1 MEKGFDLEYVL
12 QIYKD
17 HSVPNGRWGYQL
29 NTKQYGV
36 ELGFVNNDF
45 DDIPDRLCRYL
56 IKSGAIKS
64 KESLNNDD
72 SLFGAKIKIAINK
85 KFESTIE
92 GFMAYYGFKES
103 DKKSET
109 SSIYEWNCIGVD
121 LESVMQLLV
130 EQLAAIIE
138 GKRYFI
144 VTFSGLAQAAL
155 NNLPDP
161 DKINTDYVNTIS
173 DGIGVACLTVFVY
186 KEDEDEN

>member
-17 HSVPNGRWGYQL
+17 HTVPNGRWAYQL
-29 NTKQYGV
+29 NTNQYGV
-36 ELGFVNNDF
+36 ELGFANKDF

-64 KESLNNDD
+64 KDSPNSDN

-85 KFESTIE
+85 KFNSTIE

-103 DKKSET
+103 DKECET
-109 SSIYEWNCIGVD
+109 SNIYEWSCIGVD
-121 LESVMQLLV
+121 LESVMRLLI
-130 EQLAAIIE
+130 EQLSAIIE
-138 GKRYFI
+138 GKRYSI

-161 DKINTDYVNTIS
+161 EKIEKDYVNMIS
-173 DGIGVACLTVFVY
+173 DGIGVTFLTVFIY
-186 KEDEDEN
+186 KECEDE

>member
-17 HSVPNGRWGYQL
+17 NTTPNGKWAYRL
-29 NTKQYGV
+29 NTNQYGV
-36 ELGFVNNDF
+36 EMCFANKDF
-45 DDIPDRLCRYL
+45 DDVPDRLCRYL
-56 IKSGAIKS
+56 IKSGVIKS
-64 KESLNNDD
+64 KD
-72 SLFGAKIKIAINK
+72 SSSTDSKMYAAKIKIAINK
-85 KFESTIE
+85 KFESTIK
-92 GFMAYYGFKES
+92 GFMSYYGFKET

-109 SSIYEWNCIGVD
+109 NSFYEWERVGED

-138 GKRYFI
+138 GRRYSI

-161 DKINTDYVNTIS
+161 DKIETEYVNMIG
-173 DGIGVACLTVFVY
+173 DGIGVTFLTIFIA
-186 KEDEDEN
+186 KECEDE

>member
-17 HSVPNGRWGYQL
+17 HSVPNGRWAYQL
-29 NTKQYGV
+29 NTNQYGV
-36 ELGFVNNDF
+36 ELGFANKDF
-45 DDIPDRLCRYL
+45 DDVPDRLHRYL
-56 IKSGAIKS
+56 IKSGVIKS
-64 KESLNNDD
+64 DGSLNSDGD
-72 SLFGAKIKIAINK
+72 LFGAKIKIVINK

-103 DKKSET
+103 DKESET
-109 SSIYEWNCIGVD
+109 SSIYEWERVGAD

-161 DKINTDYVNTIS
+161 DKIETDYVNAIS

-186 KEDEDEN
+186 KESEDEN